1 MCALTFAALVGLAT
15 GCAQGVPTALLA
27 PADPRVEARFRPPP
41 SPLAG
46 LKPYRPVEAWADWGS
61 ASPPRSPKGGGTGG
75 TMPGMNG
82 MSMPGMSMPG
92 MDMGG
97 KR

>member
-15 GCAQGVPTALLA
+15 GCAQGVPTNLLA
-27 PADPRVEARFRPPP
+27 PADPQIEARFRPPP
-41 SPLAG
+41 SPLVG
-46 LKPYRPVEAWADWGS
+46 LKPYQPVEARADWGS
-61 ASPPRSPKGGGTGG
+61 APPPPSPKGGGTGS
-75 TMPGMNG
+75 TTLEMKG

>member
-15 GCAQGVPTALLA
+15 GCAQGVPTSI
-27 PADPRVEARFRPPP
+27 PAADDPRTTTYFRPPP

-46 LKPYRPVEAWADWGS
+46 LKPYQPVEARADWGL
-61 ASPPRSPKGGGTGG
+61 APPTRLPQHGKTGG
-75 TMPGMNG
+75 TMPGMKG
-82 MSMPGMSMPG
+82 MSMPGMSMPD

>member
-1 MCALTFAALVGLAT
+1 MCALILTALLGLAT
-15 GCAQGVPTALLA
+15 GCAQGVPANLLA
-27 PADPRVEARFRPPP
+27 ADDPRTTTHYRPPP

-46 LKPYRPVEAWADWGS
+46 LKSYQPVEARTDWGS
-61 ASPPRSPKGGGTGG
+61 APPPPSPQGGKGSG
-75 TMPGMNG
+75 TMPGMKGMSG
-82 MSMPGMSMPG
+82 MSMPD